1 MRLADIRPF
10 LREVVTDLGFTEWPD
25 GFNFENIPE
34 NISEKAYHILT
45 PSGDGG
51 PISMHDQQVSVVN
64 QIRIFRKG
72 FRDPGEAIDTIMS
85 DLDNVICD
93 LFHPE
98 HRFNGHL
105 NITLDGFEIN
115 PLSDSNDN
123 SVVATLNVNVKVTL
137 GVT

>member
-1 MRLADIRPF
+1 MKLADIRPF
-10 LREVVTDLGFTEWPD
+10 LREALTDLGFTEWPD
-25 GFNFENIPE
+25 GFNFANIPE
-34 NISEKAYHILT
+34 NISEKAFHILN

-51 PISMHDQQVSVVN
+51 PISMHDQQVSVLSE
-64 QIRIFRKG
+64 IRLFRKG
-72 FRDPGEAIDTIMS
+72 FRNPGETIDKIMA

-98 HRFNGHL
+98 KRFDGHL
-105 NITLDGFEIN
+105 NITLNGFEIN

>member
-1 MRLADIRPF
+1 MKLADIRPF
-10 LREVVTDLGFTEWPD
+10 LREVMNDQGFTEWPD

-34 NISEKAYHILT
+34 NIEEKAYHILT

-51 PISMHDQQVSVVN
+51 PISMHDQQIGVTN
-64 QIRIFRKG
+64 EIRIFRKG
-72 FRDPGEAIDTIMS
+72 FRKPGETIDLIMS

-93 LFHPE
+93 MFHPE
-98 HRFNGHL
+98 NRFKGHL